1 MNLFKKVVKPYPFGK
16 DVPFEVAFKALK
28 EGYMIKHANC
38 HDAYLIMING
48 RIIEMLDRDGGETFE
63 VKEFDTFTMLMDRW
77 EVLEPLTNA
86 NRKEIK
92 NKKEQL
98 VYKGGI

>member
-1 MNLFKKVVKPYPFGK
+1 MNLFKKVVKPYPFGE

-48 RIIEMLDRDGGETFE
+48 RIIEMLDRDNTDSFE
-63 VKEFDTFTMLMDRW
+63 VTEFDTFTMLMDRW
-77 EVLEPLTNA
+77 EVLEPLSNS
-86 NRKEIK
+86 KIE
-92 NKKEQL
+92 
-98 VYKGGI
+98 

>member
-1 MNLFKKVVKPYPFGK
+1 MNLFKRLFKQVKKPYPFGK

-48 RIIEMLDRDGGETFE
+48 RILEMLDRDDSDGFE

-77 EVLEPLTNA
+77 EVLEPLSNS
-86 NRKEIK
+86 KIE
-92 NKKEQL
+92 
-98 VYKGGI
+98 

>member
-1 MNLFKKVVKPYPFGK
+1 MNLFKRVFKQIKKPYPFGE

-48 RIIEMLDRDGGETFE
+48 RIIEMLDRDNTDSFE
-63 VKEFDTFTMLMDRW
+63 VTEFDTFTMLMDRW
-77 EVLEPLTNA
+77 EVIEPLTN
-86 NRKEIK
+86 KKIDDK
-92 NKKEQL
+92 NYGVHPHLK
-98 VYKGGI
+98 

>member
-1 MNLFKKVVKPYPFGK
+1 MNLFKRLFKQIKKPYPFGK

-48 RIIEMLDRDGGETFE
+48 RILEMLDRDDSDGFE

-77 EVLEPLTNA
+77 EVLEPLSNS
-86 NRKEIK
+86 KIE
-92 NKKEQL
+92 
-98 VYKGGI
+98 